1 MSITAAVEAVFVIAG
16 VAHLCAVGLLSV
28 DMRGDRLRPAAAL
41 VDPLVCLVAGG
52 LVAGLCGIDLA
63 AVAIG
68 TAVLAFAAMVVAHVA
83 GALWPAGVVVWLTL
97 LVSTVAGVVVA
108 FGRVAG
114 SSLSTVTVSLL
125 VAGLLLSVVRTPSSL
140 MQTYEAWEV
149 GLRRHWHRSRE
160 PRLDWT
166 PGSDA
171 PFVTVQVPTYAEP
184 PEIVIGTLDALSRL
198 DYPNFEVLVI
208 DNNTSDERLWRPV
221 EEHCALL
228 GERFRFLHVEGIT
241 GAKAGALNWSRSR
254 LDPRTEFVA
263 LVDADYQVDAN
274 WLTETV
280 GLFEDPELG
289 FVQCPHAYRDY
300 AATAYGRMV
309 TTGYEWAQATEMV
322 SRNEHGAGLTVG
334 TMSLIRLATLDVA
347 GGWGEPFQ
355 TEDSEFAI
363 RAHAAGY
370 TSILINRRYGR
381 GLIPETLAELKKQ
394 RFRWTYGPGEEF
406 KAHARLYVDGRASR
420 LSGRQRFRHGHYGLV
435 VLTTGLSALSP
446 LVTAAL
452 LVSMLVHRE
461 VPVVDAVLLV
471 PFFAVL
477 AGRRVLRWELFRREI
492 GTGFV
497 NFVGAAIAL
506 LAVRPT
512 VSTAAFAVLVGRRA
526 TWRRTNKFHSAP
538 DRLRYLRD
546 AWTEIVSCLVCVA
559 GAVVVPFLLPGGLAT
574 VLLVLTLSWS
584 ACVYATAPLLA
595 TLAERSLAEST
606 LPEQPV
612 SAAGVR

>member
-1 MSITAAVEAVFVIAG
+1 MSITAAVEAVFVITG
-16 VAHLCAVGLLSV
+16 VAHLCAVGLLGV
-28 DMRGDRLRPAAAL
+28 DMRRGRVRAGAVLGDP
-41 VDPLVCLVAGG
+41 VGCLVVGG
-52 LVAGLCGIDLA
+52 LVAALCGIDLA
-63 AVAIG
+63 AVAVA
-68 TAVLAFAAMVVAHVA
+68 TAVTAFAAVVATHVA
-83 GALWPAGVVVWLTL
+83 GALWPAGAVVWVTL
-97 LVSTVAGVVVA
+97 LVSTVAGIVVA
-108 FGRVAG
+108 FGRVFG
-114 SSLSTVTVSLL
+114 SSLSTVTGLL
-125 VAGLLLSVVRTPSSL
+125 LAAGLLLSVVRTPSSL

-149 GLRRHWHRSRE
+149 GLRRRWHRSRE

-166 PGSDA
+166 PGADA

-198 DYPNFEVLVI
+198 DYPNFEVVVI
-208 DNNTSDERLWRPV
+208 DNNTTDERLWRPV
-221 EEHCALL
+221 LEHCALL
-228 GERFRFLHVEGIT
+228 GARFRFLHVEGIT

-263 LVDADYQVDAN
+263 LVDADYQVEAN
-274 WLTETV
+274 WLAETV

-300 AATAYGRMV
+300 ESTAYGRMV
-309 TTGYEWAQATEMV
+309 TTGYEWAQVTEMV
-322 SRNEHGAGLTVG
+322 SRNEHDAGLTVG
-334 TMSLIRLATLDVA
+334 TMSLIRLAALDAA

-370 TSILINRRYGR
+370 TSMLINRRYGR

-406 KAHARLYVDGRASR
+406 RAHARLYVNGGASR
-420 LSGRQRFRHGHYGLV
+420 MSGRQRFRHGHYGLV
-435 VLTTGLSALSP
+435 VLTTGLSVFSP
-446 LVTAAL
+446 PVTAAL
-452 LVSMLVHRE
+452 LGSMLVHHE

-471 PFFAVL
+471 PFFAVV
-477 AGRRVLRWELFRREI
+477 AARRLMRWQLFRREI
-492 GTGFV
+492 GTGFG

-526 TWRRTNKFHSAP
+526 AWRRTSKFRSAP

-546 AWTEIVSCLVCVA
+546 AWTEIVSCVVCA
-559 GAVVVPFLLPGGLAT
+559 GCAVVVPVLLPGGLAT
-574 VLLVLTLSWS
+574 VLLVVTLAWS

-595 TLAERSLAEST
+595 TLAERSLDRST

-612 SAAGVR
+612 GAAGVR